1 MISIQVNGRE
11 ETFDGDLTV
20 AALLT
25 RLGLA
30 EKRVAVELNRE
41 IVPRSQHAETPLNSG
56 DRIEIVHAIGGG

>member
-41 IVPRSQHAETPLNSG
+41 IVPRSRHDETPVNSG
-56 DRIEIVHAIGGG
+56 DSVEIVHAIGGG